1 MILKS
6 AFGTDAAIFTPKR
19 AKYAKK
25 SKKLKKIFKK
35 LLTLLDKRAI
45 IVNCIIIAYYAF
57 FAVKAEIF
65 CLRDEKFFKMYII
78 YTRAVRKARI

>member
-1 MILKS
+1 MC
-6 AFGTDAAIFTPKR
+6 
-19 AKYAKK
+19 KK

-35 LLTLLDKRAI
+35 LLTHLDKRAI

-57 FAVKAEIF
+57 FAIVVKNF

-78 YTRAVRKARI
+78 YTRTVIKTRI